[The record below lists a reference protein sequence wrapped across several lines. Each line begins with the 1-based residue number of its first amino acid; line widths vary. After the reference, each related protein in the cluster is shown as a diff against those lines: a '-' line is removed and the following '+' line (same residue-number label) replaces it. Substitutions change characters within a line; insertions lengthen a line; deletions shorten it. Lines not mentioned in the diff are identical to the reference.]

1 MSKNVELGRDGYGLI
16 HEATEIIKKHYRNHW
31 HSVGCALLTSD
42 GSIYTSFNIDATVG
56 RIAVCAEPIA
66 IAQALKDGKNRFDTI
81 VAVRHPDPEK
91 GHDKYEVI
99 PPCGMC
105 REISTDYDMD
115 IGVLIETDGKTLKMK
130 MRDLLPYKYTK

>member
-16 HEATEIIKKHYRNHW
+16 HEATEIIKKHYRKHW

-130 MRDLLPYKYTK
+130 MRDLLPYKYTR

>member
-1 MSKNVELGRDGYGLI
+1 MSKNFELDRDAYGLI
-16 HEATEIIKKHYRNHW
+16 HEATEIIKKHYRKHW

-130 MRDLLPYKYTK
+130 MRDLLPYKYTR

>member
-1 MSKNVELGRDGYGLI
+1 MSKNFELDRDAYGLI
-16 HEATEIIKKHYRNHW
+16 HEATEIIKKHYRKHW

-91 GHDKYEVI
+91 GHDKYEII

-130 MRDLLPYKYTK
+130 MRDLLPYKYTR

>member
-1 MSKNVELGRDGYGLI
+1 MSKNFELDRYSYELI
-16 HEATEIIKKHYRNHW
+16 HEATEIIKKHYRKHW

-91 GHDKYEVI
+91 GHDRYEVI

>member
-1 MSKNVELGRDGYGLI
+1 MSKNIEFDRDDYEI
-16 HEATEIIKKHYRNHW
+16 IQQATEIIKRHYRKHW
-31 HSVGCALLTSD
+31 HSVGCALRTSD

-66 IAQALKDGKNRFDTI
+66 IAQALKDGKNRFHTI

-91 GHDKYEVI
+91 GHDKYEII

-115 IGVLIETDGKTLKMK
+115 IGVLIETEGKTRKMK
-130 MRDLLPYKYTK
+130 MRDLLPYKYTR

>member
-1 MSKNVELGRDGYGLI
+1 MSKNIEFDRDDYELI
-16 HEATEIIKKHYRNHW
+16 QEATDIIKKHYRKHW

-66 IAQALKDGKNRFDTI
+66 IAQALKDRKNRFDTI

-91 GHDKYEVI
+91 GHDKYEII

-115 IGVLIETDGKTLKMK
+115 IGVLIETEGKTRKMK
-130 MRDLLPYKYTK
+130 MRDLLPYKYTR

>member
-1 MSKNVELGRDGYGLI
+1 MSKNFELDRDAYGLI
-16 HEATEIIKKHYRNHW
+16 HEATEIIKKHYRKHW

-115 IGVLIETDGKTLKMK
+115 IGVLIKTDGKTVKMK
-130 MRDLLPYKYTK
+130 MRDLLPYKYTR

>member
-1 MSKNVELGRDGYGLI
+1 MSKNIEFDRDEYEI
-16 HEATEIIKKHYRNHW
+16 IQQATEIIKRHYRKHW
-31 HSVGCALLTSD
+31 HSVGCALRTSD

-91 GHDKYEVI
+91 GHDKYE
-99 PPCGMC
+99 
-105 REISTDYDMD
+105 ISLH
-115 IGVLIETDGKTLKMK
+115 VECAARSQLITTWI
-130 MRDLLPYKYTK
+130 

>member
-1 MSKNVELGRDGYGLI
+1 MSKNIEFDRDEYEI
-16 HEATEIIKKHYRNHW
+16 IQQATEIIKRHYRKHW
-31 HSVGCALLTSD
+31 HSVGCALRTSD

-66 IAQALKDGKNRFDTI
+66 IAQALKDGKNRFHTI

-91 GHDKYEVI
+91 GHDKYEII

-105 REISTDYDMD
+105 REISTDYEMD
-115 IGVLIETDGKTLKMK
+115 IGVLIETEGKTQKMK
-130 MRDLLPYKYTK
+130 MRDLLPYKYTR

>member
-1 MSKNVELGRDGYGLI
+1 MSKNIELDRYCFELI
-16 HEATEIIKKHYRNHW
+16 QEATEIIKKHYRKHW
-31 HSVGCALLTSD
+31 HSIGCALLTSD

-130 MRDLLPYKYTK
+130 MRDLLPYKYTR